1 MNLTTS
7 SYVEVDLNPDASA
20 VVFRSAMGGVWRA
33 LAART
38 HTAGRHRRAAT
49 RRIQESSARIV
60 YARRPRAKGIKGC
73 AARSALHRRDHGER
87 VPASHD
93 VDREPGPPEGYDL
106 VGKARVVV
114 LPRPRAQVL
123 ARDRGGVHLFKV
135 RQPGRTAGHGK

>member
-38 HTAGRHRRAAT
+38 HAAGRHRRAAT

-60 YARRPRAKGIKGC
+60 SAGRSGEKGIKGC
-73 AARSALHRRDHGER
+73 AARSALHRRDHSER
-87 VPASHD
+87 VPAAHD
-93 VDREPGPPEGYDL
+93 VDREAGPPEGYDL
-106 VGKARVVV
+106 VGEARVMI
-114 LPRPRAQVL
+114 LPR
-123 ARDRGGVHLFKV
+123 
-135 RQPGRTAGHGK
+135 